1 MYIISKI
8 DYRKYKNL
16 YKIAYIGSVLLLA
29 LVPIIGTEVNGAKRW
44 IDLKFT
50 QFQPSEVAKIGLIV
64 FYAAYLTNNREKLK
78 TTWGGFWKPILLLSI
93 PIVILVV
100 FQDHLSASIVIIAII
115 AVMMLIAGTR
125 IRDFLTSGLGMAG
138 FGAGALV
145 LMSQLTG
152 KGSFRFDRIISFL
165 NPWADPTGDRMA
177 SNTKLICNWVWWII
191 WSRIADKVS
200 KNIYTYHFHIMT
212 SFFLY

>member
-8 DYRKYKNL
+8 DYRRYKNL
-16 YKIAYIGSVLLLA
+16 YKLAYIGSVILLA

-64 FYAAYLTNNREKLK
+64 FYAAYLTKNREKLK
-78 TTWGGFWKPILLLSI
+78 TTMGGFWKPILILSI

-125 IRDFLTSGLGMAG
+125 IRDFLTSGLGIAG
-138 FGAGALV
+138 LGAGALV

-152 KGSFRFDRIISFL
+152 KGSFRFDRITSFL
-165 NPWADPTGDRMA
+165 NPWADATGDRMA
-177 SNTKLICNWVWWII
+177 SNTKFICNWFRWIVWSW
-191 WSRIADKVS
+191 IADKVN
-200 KNIYTYHFHIMT
+200 KNIYIYRFHTMT
-212 SFFLY
+212 LYFLY

>member
-1 MYIISKI
+1 MYIISRF

-16 YKIAYIGSVLLLA
+16 YKIAYIGSVVLLA

-50 QFQPSEVAKIGLIV
+50 QFQPSEIAKIGLIV
-64 FYAAYLTNNREKLK
+64 FYAAYLTKNRKQLK
-78 TTWGGFWKPILLLSI
+78 TTWGGFWKPILLLTV
-93 PIVILVV
+93 PIIILVV

-115 AVMMLIAGTR
+115 SVMMLIAGTR
-125 IRDFLTSGLGMAG
+125 IRDFLTSGLGIAG
-138 FGAGALV
+138 LGAGGLV

-165 NPWADPTGDRMA
+165 NPWADATGDRLA
-177 SNTKLICNWVWWII
+177 SNTKPICYWVWRII
-191 WSRIADKVS
+191 WSRTTDKAN
-200 KNIYTYHFHIMT
+200 KNIYIYHFHIMT
-212 SFFLY
+212 LFFLY